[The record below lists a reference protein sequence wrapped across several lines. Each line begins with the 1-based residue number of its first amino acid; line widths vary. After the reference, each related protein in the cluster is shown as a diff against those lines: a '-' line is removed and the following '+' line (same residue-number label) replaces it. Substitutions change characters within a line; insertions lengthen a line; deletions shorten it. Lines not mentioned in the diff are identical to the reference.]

1 MSVAFLRG
9 GTSAGAARTRLFSVA
24 AAPAANAAKKKVV
37 LVDGCRIP
45 FQPSRGEYND
55 LMSYDLTRLAM
66 HGLLTKT
73 AINPADIDSVI
84 WGKVIQEPKTS
95 NVARDAAF
103 SAGIPRHVPAHTVTQ
118 ACISS
123 NQAICSG
130 AAQILSGQAQVVLA
144 GGVETFSDAPIRY
157 TRPIRKKLIKMS
169 KAKGPMQMAGIFF
182 KGLKLADLAP
192 ESPSIANFL
201 TGEVMGHNA
210 DRLSDRFGISRLEQE
225 EFALRSHLNAANA
238 HAAGFYVDEVIA
250 GPGGKTLEDGPR
262 ADSSLVKMA
271 TLKPAFVKPHGTVTA
286 ATASPFTDGASA
298 ALIMSDSRAKELGFE
313 PKAELLAWT
322 FVACDPFEE
331 LLLGPTYAASK
342 VLRMAGLKLSD
353 MDVIEFHE
361 AFAGQVLSNIKAMNS
376 DLFFTQNL
384 PGVDKVGDVDIT
396 KLNTKGGS
404 LSLGHPFGA
413 TGARL
418 VTTAANRLVKEGG
431 TFALVAA
438 CADGGIGH
446 ACILKR
452 WGA

>member
-1 MSVAFLRG
+1 MLS
-9 GTSAGAARTRLFSVA
+9 TRLPRAVRPLVRA
-24 AAPAANAAKKKVV
+24 ASTGHKKVV

-45 FQPSRGEYND
+45 FQPSRGEYFD

-73 AINPADIDSVI
+73 AVDPKAIDYVL

-95 NVARDAAF
+95 NIARDAAF
-103 SAGIPRHVPAHTVTQ
+103 AAGIPRGVPAHTVTQ

-123 NQAICSG
+123 NQAICTG
-130 AAQILSGQAQVVLA
+130 ASQILSGQAEVVLA

-157 TRPIRKKLIKMS
+157 SRPIRKKLIKMS
-169 KAKGPMQMAGIFF
+169 KAKSPGQMASIFL
-182 KGLKLADLAP
+182 KGLKMKDLAP
-192 ESPSIANFL
+192 EQPAIANFL

-210 DRLSDRFGISRLEQE
+210 DRLSDRFGVSRREQE
-225 EFALRSHLNAANA
+225 EFALRSHLNAASA
-238 HAAGFYVDEVIA
+238 HADGFYDGEVIA

-262 ADSSLVKMA
+262 ADSSLEKMA

-286 ATASPFTDGASA
+286 ASASPFTDGASA
-298 ALIMSDSRAKELGFE
+298 TLLMADGKASELGLS
-313 PKAELLAWT
+313 PKAELLAYA

-331 LLLGPTYAASK
+331 LLLGPTYGASK
-342 VLRMAGLKLSD
+342 VLRMANLSLKD
-353 MDVIEFHE
+353 IDVIEFHE
-361 AFAGQVLSNIKAMNS
+361 AFAGQVLSNLVAMDS
-376 DLFFTQNL
+376 DKFFAENL
-384 PGVDKVGDVDIT
+384 PGVDKVGSVDMT

-404 LSLGHPFGA
+404 LSIGHPFGA

-431 TFALVAA
+431 TYALVAA
-438 CADGGIGH
+438 CADGGLGH

-452 WGA
+452 YGA